1 MHRHE
6 DFLGFGRVQTVAKSD
21 KSVAKSDETVT
32 KSDAAKNPSL
42 LRQESGRVQLYAAKD
57 SRKCRTDTD
66 RLKII
71 GLSGYYGSSVG

>member
-21 KSVAKSDETVT
+21 KSVAKSD
-32 KSDAAKNPSL
+32 AAKNPSL
-42 LRQESGRVQLYAAKD
+42 LRQASGRVQLYAAKD

-71 GLSGYYGSSVG
+71 GLSGYYGRSVG